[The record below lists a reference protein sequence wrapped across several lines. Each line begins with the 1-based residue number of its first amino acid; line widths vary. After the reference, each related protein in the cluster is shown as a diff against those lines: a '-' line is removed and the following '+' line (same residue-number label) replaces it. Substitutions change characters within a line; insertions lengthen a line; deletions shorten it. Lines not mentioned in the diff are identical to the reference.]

1 MDRKLVDKR
10 VQSATQERSI
20 VNNIFAVAP
29 GVWRMKDVFVNVFII
44 ESQQQP
50 GFVLIDTGLK
60 SSYAKIK
67 NLIAEVMEP
76 GAVPQAIIMTHGHF
90 DHRGALQQL
99 ATEWRIPVYC
109 HHMELPYL
117 TGKASY
123 PPPDSTVG
131 GGVMASMAFTYPSGP
146 IDVQEHLRE
155 LPEDGV
161 VPSLPEWR
169 WVHTPGHT
177 PGHISLFREDDGVLV
192 AGDAIVTT
200 KQESIFSV
208 MTQKKAMSGP
218 PKYFTPD
225 WGTAA
230 RSVKELAALEP
241 NIIVSGHGHAM
252 YGHEARLALHKLA
265 RQFWKLGMPNKGRY
279 VTEPALFNDEG
290 PTYVPPKGVN
300 YTLIKIIAVTAL
312 VVVGYTLYKKKN
324 KAIRKALKS
333 IPVASLLKRK
343 MPSL

>member
-1 MDRKLVDKR
+1 
-10 VQSATQERSI
+10 
-20 VNNIFAVAP
+20 
-29 GVWRMKDVFVNVFII
+29 
-44 ESQQQP
+44 
-50 GFVLIDTGLK
+50 
-60 SSYAKIK
+60 
-67 NLIAEVMEP
+67 
-76 GAVPQAIIMTHGHF
+76 
-90 DHRGALQQL
+90 
-99 ATEWRIPVYC
+99 
-109 HHMELPYL
+109 
-117 TGKASY
+117 
-123 PPPDSTVG
+123 
-131 GGVMASMAFTYPSGP
+131 
-146 IDVQEHLRE
+146 
-155 LPEDGV
+155 
-161 VPSLPEWR
+161 
-169 WVHTPGHT
+169 
-177 PGHISLFREDDGVLV
+177 
-192 AGDAIVTT
+192 
-200 KQESIFSV
+200 